1 MMKTNRKLYEN
12 LSAYFLLFPDLLL
25 LTMFVFI
32 PVLGSFYLSLHKW
45 NGLSQMIFVG
55 LGNYRRIFRDLAWWH
70 SVGISFLYTL
80 MYVPAVFAVALALAL
95 LLRNLK
101 ARIQGLFRTLYF
113 VPFAVSGIVASF
125 IWKFLYSPKN
135 GYINQ
140 ALAFLGVAPQLW
152 LGSTKQ
158 ALISVVIVSL
168 WMHVGFNMIIFL
180 AGILDIPANY
190 YEAAEIDGARSV
202 TKFFRI
208 TFPLLRNT
216 NIFIL
221 ITSSILSFQVFDQVK
236 AMTNGGPGDATNV
249 SVFHIYRQ
257 AFEMFHFGYS
267 ASMAFVLFMII
278 LVISLLQLNVL
289 KSSRD

>member
-1 MMKTNRKLYEN
+1 MFKTNKKLYEN
-12 LSAYFLLFPDLLL
+12 LSAYFMLLPDLLL
-25 LTMFVFI
+25 LSIFI
-32 PVLGSFYLSLHKW
+32 FAPVLGAFYLSLHNW
-45 NGLSQMIFVG
+45 NGLSEMIFIG
-55 LGNYRRIFRDLAWWH
+55 LGNYRRLFRDVVWWH
-70 SVGISFLYTL
+70 SVGVSFLYTL
-80 MYVPAVFAVALALAL
+80 LYVPAGFVLALALAL
-95 LLRNLK
+95 LLRNLRS
-101 ARIQGLFRTLYF
+101 RIQGLFRTLYF
-113 VPFAVSGIVASF
+113 IPFAVSGIVAAF

-140 ALAFLGVAPQLW
+140 ALIFFGIAPQLW

-158 ALISVVIVSL
+158 ALVSIVIVSL

-180 AGILDIPANY
+180 AGLLDIPTNY
-190 YEAAEIDGARSV
+190 YEAAEIDGASSV
-202 TKFFRI
+202 TKFFKI
-208 TFPLLRNT
+208 TLPMLKNT

-267 ASMAFVLFMII
+267 SSMAFVLFIII
-278 LVISLLQLNVL
+278 LIISALQLNIY
-289 KSSRD
+289 KSSRG